1 MLVASPGLRRMA
13 HMRLLEIIGL
23 QGAIADGSENTFD
36 GQPMQRGTHLRWG
49 FAPELGFPAGGFWL
63 CRRKSEGHRDIAAR
77 EGHLLPP
84 EGWQQLCRR
93 RLERQHNERQG
104 RDDEGKKLR
113 PPRWE
118 DFNSGGW
125 EYLSA
130 PFVLPIT
137 VKQWPSR
144 YPGAPN
150 PATTSSK
157 VVVERDIKECR
168 RRLNGLLLDAEMTVA
183 EMDEHFHELRDT
195 LYYLVRDHPGPPSQY
210 DHPLP
215 QSDDGKNAPQ
225 LGINIMQK
233 LLLLALNPYFA
244 RVLGLYYVD
253 EEATREVSYDYLV
266 LGCWGSLPSATRVI
280 APGVASGSALA
291 KGEARFGGL
300 NIKVPGSAPAP
311 HARLWRRL
319 RDDAKGNYAPQVDR
333 TAPGDVKQSLEQCV
347 AGVAAKDQPPALLA
361 IDPQDPYK
369 LTFADVCRFTLAR
382 AVSAVGV
389 QVAGKGVV
397 DVFSDGAL
405 MDSKSF
411 ASSALVTLYFESPWP
426 EDSPIDEIL
435 IRSEPETDFSFPPKF
450 TKSIIRIGQIALYL
464 LGFNYIG
471 SRWAL
476 LQAPS
481 PMKPL
486 QAPDQPVAR
495 FRQREAAVIPD
506 GPRLEPRSFFE
517 VLWAARDRT
526 IFPGHG
532 PRDGLVPPPTQP
544 IGFRAARKD
553 TGENG
558 DPLFLRGIIAVVS
571 QPTPAKEPRVPKSP
585 RMHRVTDAD
594 VPDPKGDYVYHVA
607 AFDAFGALGYWSDDS
622 DPINV
627 EQIAAAP
634 TLLRVI
640 NFDNTAVN
648 GGAATP
654 TGDAWEGG
662 TLTLDLGWSASAAI
676 SFPDAVTTRLYVRGA
691 DEPWQ
696 AFTALVTH
704 DLHTPKFVPKK
715 IMVDIGPK
723 IISPSGAAHV
733 FIRTQPKLP
742 AQTENQPAG
751 VLVLVGVL
759 AGDERVTE
767 RYIARPM
774 REASEG
780 NAVVIKV
787 PVSDV
792 SRIIAN
798 PSLKI
803 EVAYFIPGA
812 MQRIDLA
819 VPLSVRIDRTLARGE
834 VQARSSR
841 NDPFDEYE
849 MVINP
854 NDASKTRPE
863 PDSVKGTFIGPQRL
877 VPPAPPTPVPSTKH
891 EYYDPADFYGRATR
905 VLPFD
910 TTLAPGVSGFTLFR
924 APSQALFLADM
935 QRRESSGNVADNAN
949 LLALVPDET
958 FDLGSW
964 LGSIGE
970 WLSAF
975 NKRSAKNLSAAK
987 ALADEQA
994 RRSFAEHFYGGL
1006 MDSELRALANINAN
1020 RSGFARVEA
1029 PSIPVSDTIDGK
1041 GFERVLYKLGATNAA
1056 GSNSQITGAAGP
1068 YYTRIVTPPR
1078 TAALAKIAAT
1088 NTSLTIEWTIS
1099 DNPDIAAYLLYRTE
1113 KREDL
1118 ADLRFFGP
1126 DPARPLAPSALAQLV
1141 YSHTQRPA
1149 MKFSGAPIDP
1159 RIRAL
1164 VADPRIFARDFD
1176 GSDRAEIPLPDDTEK
1191 IFAVYRLSEFN
1202 SAGDPLNQPG
1212 AFNYW
1217 RPVAKGSRLAAAPR
1231 RAKGLRVGLGRG
1243 VPVAVVAQID
1253 GATESLGTL
1262 TSRRIS
1268 FVDETGNAD
1277 AIAGTA
1283 APQPAKTYYYAV
1295 VAVDIFGNRSTPSTI
1310 FSGQLS

>member
-1 MLVASPGLRRMA
+1 MKV
-13 HMRLLEIIGL
+13 LEIIGL
-23 QGAIADGSENTFD
+23 QGAIADGSEETFD

-63 CRRKSEGHRDIAAR
+63 CRRKSEGQHGVAAR
-77 EGHLLPP
+77 EGHLRPP
-84 EGWQQLCRR
+84 EEWQLLCRR
-93 RLERQHNERQG
+93 SLDRQHGGRNGDDNEEKRF
-104 RDDEGKKLR
+104 RR
-113 PPRWE
+113 PRWE
-118 DFNSGGW
+118 DFDSTGW

-137 VKQWPSR
+137 VKQWPAR

-150 PATTSSK
+150 PTSTPPK

-168 RRLNGLLLDAEMTVA
+168 RRLNGLLLDPEMTAA
-183 EMDEHFHELRDT
+183 EMDKHFHELRDT
-195 LYYLVRDHPGPPSQY
+195 LYYLVRDYPGPPSQY

-225 LGINIMQK
+225 LGINIMQE
-233 LLLLALNPYFA
+233 LLLLALNPHFA
-244 RVLGLYYVD
+244 RILGLYYVD
-253 EEATREVSYDYLV
+253 EEATGEVPFDYFV
-266 LGCWGSLPSATRVI
+266 LGCWGSLPSATRVV
-280 APGVASGSALA
+280 APGLASGSALA

-300 NIKVPGSAPAP
+300 NIKVPNSPSAP

-319 RDDAKGNYAPQVDR
+319 RDDGMGNYAPQVDP
-333 TAPGDVKQSLEQCV
+333 TAPGDVANALEQSV
-347 AGVAAKDQPPALLA
+347 AGVAVKDQPPALLA
-361 IDPQDPYK
+361 IDPQGPYK

-382 AVSAVGV
+382 AVSLVGV

-397 DVFSDGAL
+397 DVFSDGVVL
-405 MDSKSF
+405 GSKSF

-435 IRSEPETDFSFPPKF
+435 IRSEPEIGFSFPPKF
-450 TKSIIRIGQIALYL
+450 TKSVVRLGQIALYL

-476 LQAPS
+476 LQAPG

-486 QAPDQPVAR
+486 QAPDQPLVR
-495 FRQREAAVIPD
+495 FRQREAAVIAD

-517 VLWAARDRT
+517 VRWAARNRT

-553 TGENG
+553 TGESGN
-558 DPLFLRGIIAVVS
+558 PHLLRGIIAVVS
-571 QPTPAKEPRVPKSP
+571 QPTPPKELRVPKSP
-585 RMHRVTDAD
+585 RMHLVTDAD
-594 VPDPKGDYVYHVA
+594 VPDPNGDYVYRVA

-627 EQIAAAP
+627 ERVAAAP
-634 TLLRVI
+634 TLLRVV
-640 NFDNTAVN
+640 NFDNTAAA
-648 GGAATP
+648 GGAATA

-662 TLTLDLGWSASAAI
+662 TLTLDLGWSASAAM

-696 AFTALVTH
+696 AFTALVMH
-704 DLHTPKFVPKK
+704 DLTAPKFVPKK
-715 IMVDIGPK
+715 IKVTIGPK
-723 IISPSGAAHV
+723 LTSPSGAAHV
-733 FIRTQPKLP
+733 FIHTQPKL
-742 AQTENQPAG
+742 AEQTENQPAG

-759 AGDERVTE
+759 AGGERVIE

-774 REASEG
+774 RVASEG

-792 SRIIAN
+792 SRIVAN

-803 EVAYFIPGA
+803 GAAYFIPGA
-812 MQRIDLA
+812 MQRIDFA

-841 NDPFDEYE
+841 NDPFDQNET
-849 MVINP
+849 VINP
-854 NDASKTRPE
+854 NTGAQRPE

-877 VPPAPPTPVPSTKH
+877 VPPAPPTPAPSTKH

-910 TTLAPGVSGFTLFR
+910 TTLAPGVSGFALFR
-924 APSQALFLADM
+924 APSQALFVADM
-935 QRRESSGNVADNAN
+935 RRRESNVADNAN
-949 LLALVPDET
+949 MLALVPGET

-970 WLSAF
+970 WRSAF
-975 NKRSAKNLSAAK
+975 NKRSATNLSNAK
-987 ALADEQA
+987 ALANENA

-1006 MDSELRALANINAN
+1006 MDSELRALADINAN

-1029 PSIPVSDTIDGK
+1029 PSIPLTDTIDGK
-1041 GFERVLYKLGATNAA
+1041 GFERVLYKLGAINRA
-1056 GSNSQITGAAGP
+1056 GSSSQVTGAAGP
-1068 YYTRIVTPPR
+1068 YYTRIVMPPR
-1078 TAALAKIAAT
+1078 PSTFTKIAAN
-1088 NTSLTIEWTIS
+1088 NTSITIEWTIS
-1099 DNPDIAAYLLYRTE
+1099 QNPDIAVYLVYRAE

-1118 ADLRFFGP
+1118 ADLRYFGP
-1126 DPARPLAPSALAQLV
+1126 DPARPLVPSALAQLV

-1149 MKFSGAPIDP
+1149 MKFSGAPMDP

-1164 VADPRIFARDFD
+1164 VADPRMFARDFD
-1176 GSDRAEIPLPDDTEK
+1176 GSDRAEILLPDETEK
-1191 IFAVYRLSEFN
+1191 ILGVYRLSEFN
-1202 SAGDPLNQPG
+1202 AAGNPLNQPG

-1217 RPVAKGSRLAAAPR
+1217 RPVAKGSTLAAAPR
-1231 RAKGLRVGLGRG
+1231 RVKGLRVGLGRG
-1243 VPVAVVAQID
+1243 VPVAVVAQIG
-1253 GATESLGTL
+1253 GANQSLGTL
-1262 TSRRIS
+1262 QSRRIS
-1268 FVDETGNAD
+1268 FVDE
-1277 AIAGTA
+1277 AGTA
-1283 APQPAKTYYYAV
+1283 DAVAGTMPPQSSPKTYYYAV
-1295 VAVDIFGNRSTPSTI
+1295 VAVDIFGNRSAPSTI
-1310 FSGQLS
+1310 FSGQLT

>member
-1 MLVASPGLRRMA
+1 
-13 HMRLLEIIGL
+13 MRLLEIIGL
-23 QGAIADGSENTFD
+23 QGAIADGSEDTFD

-49 FAPELGFPAGGFWL
+49 FAPELGFPGGGFWL
-63 CRRKSEGHRDIAAR
+63 CRRKSEGQRDVVVR
-77 EGHLLPP
+77 EGHLHPP

-93 RLERQHNERQG
+93 SLERQYDDRNGGDNEERKF
-104 RDDEGKKLR
+104 RR
-113 PPRWE
+113 PRWE
-118 DFNSGGW
+118 DFDSTGW

-137 VKQWPSR
+137 LKQWPAR

-150 PATTSSK
+150 PASTPAKTI
-157 VVVERDIKECR
+157 VARDIKECR
-168 RRLNGLLLDAEMTVA
+168 RRLNGLLLDPEMTAA
-183 EMDEHFHELRDT
+183 EMDKHFHELRDT

-225 LGINIMQK
+225 LGINIMQE
-233 LLLLALNPYFA
+233 LLLLALNPHFA
-244 RVLGLYYVD
+244 RILGLYYVD
-253 EEATREVSYDYLV
+253 EEATGDVPFDYFV
-266 LGCWGSLPSATRVI
+266 LGCWGSLPSATRVV
-280 APGVASGSALA
+280 APGLASGSALA
-291 KGEARFGGL
+291 KGEARFAGL
-300 NIKVPGSAPAP
+300 NIKVPDSPSAP

-319 RDDAKGNYAPQVDR
+319 RDDVMGNYAPQVDP
-333 TAPGDVKQSLEQCV
+333 TAPGDVANALEQSV

-397 DVFSDGAL
+397 DVFSNGAV
-405 MDSKSF
+405 MGSKSF
-411 ASSALVTLYFESPWP
+411 ASSGLVTLYFESPWP

-435 IRSEPETDFSFPPKF
+435 IRSEPEIDFSFPPKF
-450 TKSIIRIGQIALYL
+450 TKSIVRVGQIALYL

-476 LQAPS
+476 LQAPG

-486 QAPDQPVAR
+486 QAPDQPLAR
-495 FRQREAAVIPD
+495 FRQREAAVIAD

-517 VLWAARDRT
+517 VVWAARNRT
-526 IFPGHG
+526 VFPGHG

-558 DPLFLRGIIAVVS
+558 DPHLLRGIIAVVS
-571 QPTPAKEPRVPKSP
+571 QPTPQKEPRVPKSP
-585 RMHRVTDAD
+585 RMHLVTDAD
-594 VPDPKGDYVYHVA
+594 VPDPSGDYVYRVA

-627 EQIAAAP
+627 ERTAAAP
-634 TLLRVI
+634 TLLRVV
-640 NFDNTAVN
+640 NFDNIATA
-648 GGAATP
+648 GGAATA

-662 TLTLDLGWSASAAI
+662 TLTLDLGWSASAAM

-696 AFTALVTH
+696 AFTALVMH
-704 DLHTPKFVPKK
+704 DVRAPTFVPKK
-715 IMVDIGPK
+715 IKATIGPK
-723 IISPSGAAHV
+723 ITSPSGAAYV
-733 FIRTQPKLP
+733 FIHTQPEL
-742 AQTENQPAG
+742 AEQTESQPAG

-759 AGDERVTE
+759 AGGERVTE

-792 SRIIAN
+792 SRIVAN

-803 EVAYFIPGA
+803 GAAYFIPGA

-841 NDPFDEYE
+841 NDPFDQNET
-849 MVINP
+849 VINP
-854 NDASKTRPE
+854 NTGEQRPE

-877 VPPAPPTPVPSTKH
+877 VPPTPPTPVPSTKH

-910 TTLAPGVSGFTLFR
+910 TTLAPGVSGFALFR
-924 APSQALFLADM
+924 APSQALFVADM
-935 QRRESSGNVADNAN
+935 QRRESNVTDNAN
-949 LLALVPDET
+949 LLALVPGET

-975 NKRSAKNLSAAK
+975 NKRSATNLSNAK
-987 ALADEQA
+987 ALAHENA

-1006 MDSELRALANINAN
+1006 MDSELRALADINAN

-1041 GFERVLYKLGATNAA
+1041 GFERVLYKLGAINAA
-1056 GSNSQITGAAGP
+1056 GSSSQVTGAAGP
-1068 YYTRIVTPPR
+1068 YYTRIVMPPR
-1078 TAALAKIAAT
+1078 PATLAKIAAT

-1099 DNPDIAAYLLYRTE
+1099 QNPDIAAYLVYRAE
-1113 KREDL
+1113 KREEL
-1118 ADLRFFGP
+1118 ADLRYFGP
-1126 DPARPLAPSALAQLV
+1126 DDPARPLVPSALAQLV

-1149 MKFSGAPIDP
+1149 MKFSGAPIDR

-1176 GSDRAEIPLPDDTEK
+1176 GSDRAEIPLPDETEK
-1191 IFAVYRLSEFN
+1191 IFGVYCLSEFN
-1202 SAGDPLNQPG
+1202 AAGDPLNQPG

-1217 RPVAKGSRLAAAPR
+1217 RAVAKGSTLAAAPR
-1231 RAKGLRVGLGRG
+1231 RAKGVRVGLGRG
-1243 VPVAVVAQID
+1243 VPVVVVAQIS
-1253 GATESLGTL
+1253 GATQSLGTL
-1262 TSRRIS
+1262 NSRRIS
-1268 FVDETGNAD
+1268 FVDEAGNAD
-1277 AIAGTA
+1277 AIAGTTP
-1283 APQPAKTYYYAV
+1283 PQPPPKTYHYTI
-1295 VAVDIFGNRSTPSTI
+1295 VAVDIFGNRSAPSTI
-1310 FSGQLS
+1310 FSGQLT